1 MSHRLVVAAFS
12 AALASAVVPQTLLA
26 QEAPAEM
33 GPKVG
38 DVAPDFSLAGATR
51 YGLLKNPVRLSD
63 YKGETVVLA
72 FFFKA
77 RTRG

>member
-1 MSHRLVVAAFS
+1 MRHRLVVAAFS

-63 YKGETVVLA
+63 YKGETIVLA